1 MALSTVSVLSTVL
14 VLYLHH
20 KVPNYRVPHWL
31 LFVAI
36 KILSRVLCIRQP
48 TPNHQNHVLKDP
60 NGVSAVSSHL
70 IKTPGEDSVEM
81 NLLESSADK
90 VFPTALQSL
99 TRQVEEV
106 TAQLK
111 LLTSRF
117 HHHDE
122 EKEVIEEWQAV
133 AKVLDRLL
141 FWIVLLVLVGT
152 LIWLMYMSLHTKHNF
167 DVE

>member
-20 KVPNYRVPHWL
+20 KVPNYRVPQWL
-31 LFVAI
+31 RFVAL
-36 KILSRVLCIRQP
+36 KILSKVLCIRRK
-48 TPNHQNHVLKDP
+48 TLGHQNHLLKDSH
-60 NGVSAVSSHL
+60 NSSATHSHL
-70 IKTPGEDSVEM
+70 IKPSHEDSVEM
-81 NLLESSADK
+81 NFLENPGDA
-90 VFPTALQSL
+90 VFPTALRSL
-99 TRQVEEV
+99 TRQVEQV

-117 HHHDE
+117 HNQDE

-133 AKVLDRLL
+133 AKVVDRLL
-141 FWIVLLVLVGT
+141 FWITLLVLTGS
-152 LIWLMYMSLHTKHNF
+152 LIWLMQMSFSSKHNF